1 MIKIK
6 GNYGILLGRGVD
18 ERETIAE
25 VQIDGCSK
33 TCFLEQKE
41 FVYLMHDP
49 FFYWVKSS
57 LFFIMHPT
65 LGYFFLGGRK
75 GVIPKLLERI

>member
-1 MIKIK
+1 MVKIK
-6 GNYGILLGRGVD
+6 RNYGILLGRGVD

-25 VQIDGCSK
+25 VQIDGCTK
-33 TCFLEQKE
+33 TCFLEQQE

-57 LFFIMHPT
+57 LILT
-65 LGYFFLGGRK
+65 SISICQRK
-75 GVIPKLLERI
+75 SH